1 MKKVL
6 LLIPA
11 ILLLASCNK
20 KEMQL
25 SRAAFIVEEGVDDHS
40 PIYFETGEDGKAI
53 NINEANRIAGTNYIV
68 SIQRDLNVKEV
79 LQEIKRIKDHK
90 YAEDNMHRDEKG
102 VYLSY
107 ADTLHKHLSLFP
119 IKGFDYGFVG
129 PTTQDKIVYLK
140 DANNFLVE
148 GKAVTKDQLLEAI
161 KDKDSL
167 QLGVNKDL
175 TYETYLQTRI
185 FLIEKEVAD
194 KFLKTDLIY

>member
-25 SRAAFIVEEGVDDHS
+25 SRASFIVEEGIDDHS
-40 PIYFETGEDGKAI
+40 PIYFETGEEGKSMTI
-53 NINEANRIAGTNYIV
+53 NDANRIAGTNYIISV
-68 SIQRDLNVKEV
+68 QRDLNVKEV
-79 LQEIKRIKDHK
+79 LQAIKKIKDHK
-90 YAEDNMHRDEKG
+90 YAEDNMHSDEKG

-119 IKGFDYGFVG
+119 IKGLDYAFVG
-129 PTTQDKIVYLK
+129 PTSLEKVVYVK
-140 DANNFLVE
+140 DADNFLVE
-148 GKAVTKDQLLEAI
+148 GQAVTKDQLIETI

-175 TYETYLQTRI
+175 SFEAYLQTRI
-185 FLIEKEVAD
+185 FLVEKEVKD
-194 KFLKTDLIY
+194 KFLTTDLVY

>member
-11 ILLLASCNK
+11 LLLLASCNK

-25 SRAAFIVEEGVDDHS
+25 SRASFIVEEGVDDHS
-40 PIYFETGEDGKAI
+40 PIYFEKGEEGKTM
-53 NINEANRIAGTNYIV
+53 NVNETNRIAGTNYIIA
-68 SIQRDLNVKEV
+68 IQRDLNVKEV
-79 LQEIKRIKDHK
+79 LENVKRIKDHK

-107 ADTLHKHLSLFP
+107 ADTLHKHLSFFP
-119 IKGFDYGFVG
+119 IKGFDFAFVG
-129 PTTQDKIVYLK
+129 PTTQDKIVYVK

-148 GKAVTKDQLLEAI
+148 GKAVSKDQLLEAI

-185 FLIEKEVAD
+185 FLIEKEVVD
-194 KFLKTDLIY
+194 KFIKTDLIY

>member
-11 ILLLASCNK
+11 LLLLVSCNK

-25 SRAAFIVEEGVDDHS
+25 SRASFIVEEGIDDHS
-40 PIYFETGEDGKAI
+40 PIYFETGEEGKSF
-53 NINEANRIAGTNYIV
+53 NLNDANRIAGTNYIV
-68 SIQRDLNVKEV
+68 SVQRDLNAKEV
-79 LQEIKRIKDHK
+79 LQEIKGIKDHK

-119 IKGFDYGFVG
+119 IKDLDFGFVG
-129 PTTQDKIVYLK
+129 PTSLDKVVYLK

-148 GKAVTKDQLLEAI
+148 GKSVTKDQLIEAI

-167 QLGVNKDL
+167 QLGVNKDV

-185 FLIEKEVAD
+185 FFVEKEVVD
-194 KFLKTDLIY
+194 QFLKTDLIY